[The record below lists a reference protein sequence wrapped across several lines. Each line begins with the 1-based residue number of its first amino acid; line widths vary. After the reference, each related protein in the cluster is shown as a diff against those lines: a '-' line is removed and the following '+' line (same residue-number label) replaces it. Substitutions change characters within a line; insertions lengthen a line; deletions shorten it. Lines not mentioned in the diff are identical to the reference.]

1 MMSFIGIIAFVTG
14 VWAWWLTGQLARERF
29 VPAVLDHPNERS
41 LHERPTPRIGGIGIL
56 AGLLFGLALAEWSGF
71 SLGGPTGNTFFGS
84 SLVCGIVFLTYGI
97 ALVSFID
104 DRGGIPVPIRLA
116 VHLVAA
122 SILVI
127 GFGLEIPALSFP
139 LLGAMDLGW
148 LSVPVSI
155 GFLVWMTNLYNFM
168 DGMDGFAGGMAVA
181 GGSALAGFGWGMGH
195 TVMFIAGGGVAVSS
209 MGFLA
214 HNFPPAKIF
223 MGDVGSVPLGFL
235 FGSLMLLGVHDRVFD
250 GWVPVM
256 LFSPFIVDATMTLL
270 HRLVRGERIWQAHRT
285 HYYQRLV
292 LLGWGHTQTVLA
304 EYGLMA
310 ACGLLAWGFQAAD
323 ERVRGV
329 IWGCW
334 GLLMAAAMTGVHLAE
349 RSAARGAGKA

>member
-1 MMSFIGIIAFVTG
+1 MTLLWMTAFATG
-14 VWAWWLTGQLARERF
+14 VLVWWFTGQLARERF

-41 LHERPTPRIGGIGIL
+41 LHERPTPRTGGVGLL
-56 AGLLFGLALAEWSGF
+56 AGLLLWLALVEWSGF
-71 SLGGPTGNTFFGS
+71 SLGGSVGNTLFRS
-84 SLVCGIVFLTYGI
+84 SVACGIVFLTYGL
-97 ALVSFID
+97 ALLSFVD

-122 SILVI
+122 SVLVI
-127 GFGLEIPALSFP
+127 GGGLQLSVLSLP
-139 LLGAMDLGW
+139 LVGAMDLGW
-148 LSVPVSI
+148 LSVPISI

-181 GGSALAGFGWGMGH
+181 GGSMLAGFGWGMGH
-195 TVMFIAGGGVAVSS
+195 TVIFLAGGGVAASS
-209 MGFLA
+209 LGFLA
-214 HNFPPAKIF
+214 QNFPPAKIF

-235 FGSLMLLGVHDRVFD
+235 FGALILLGVHDRVFD
-250 GWVPVM
+250 GWAPVM
-256 LFSPFIVDATMTLL
+256 VFSPFIVDATVTLL
-270 HRLVRGERIWQAHRT
+270 YRLIRGERIWQAHRT

-304 EYGLMA
+304 EYGLMGL
-310 ACGLLAWGFQAAD
+310 CGLLAWGFQAAD

-334 GLLMAAAMTGVHLAE
+334 GLLMVAAMAGVHMAE
-349 RSAARGAGKA
+349 RSAARGSVKA

>member
-1 MMSFIGIIAFVTG
+1 VTLIWIIAVLTG
-14 VWAWWLTGQLARERF
+14 VLAWWLTGQLACERF

-41 LHERPTPRIGGIGIL
+41 LHERPTPRTGGVGIL
-56 AGLLFGLALAEWSGF
+56 AGLLFGLVLAEGSGF
-71 SLGGPTGNTFFGS
+71 SLGDSAGNTFFGS
-84 SLVCGIVFLTYGI
+84 SIARRIVLLTYGL
-97 ALVSFID
+97 ALLSFVD

-116 VHLVAA
+116 GHLVAA
-122 SILVI
+122 SVLVI
-127 GFGLEIPALSFP
+127 GGGLALPALSLP
-139 LLGAMDLGW
+139 LLGTMDLGW
-148 LSVPVSI
+148 LSVPISI

-181 GGSALAGFGWGMGH
+181 GGSMLAGFGWGMGH
-195 TVMFIAGGGVAVSS
+195 TVIFLAGGGIAASS
-209 MGFLA
+209 LGFLA

-235 FGSLMLLGVHDRVFD
+235 FGAVILLGIHDRVFD
-250 GWVPVM
+250 GWASVM
-256 LFSPFIVDATMTLL
+256 LFSPFIVDATVTLL
-270 HRLVRGERIWQAHRT
+270 YRLIRGERIWQAHRT

-304 EYGLMA
+304 EYGLMGL
-310 ACGLLAWGFQAAD
+310 CGLLAWGFQTAD

-334 GLLMAAAMTGVHLAE
+334 GLLMVAAMAGVHMAE
-349 RSAARGAGKA
+349 RSAVRGGGKA